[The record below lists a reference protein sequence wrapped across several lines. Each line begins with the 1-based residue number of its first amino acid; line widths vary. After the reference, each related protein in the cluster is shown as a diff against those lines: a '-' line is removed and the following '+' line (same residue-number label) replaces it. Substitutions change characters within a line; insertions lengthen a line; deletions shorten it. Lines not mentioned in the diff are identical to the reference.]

1 MSALSGITARTLQ
14 ISSPA
19 IPLVLG
25 HLALEPFR
33 ISGPASL
40 SSLFTDELLQ
50 DYSRGPRL
58 ADLRKCQTATAAER
72 K

>member
-1 MSALSGITARTLQ
+1 MSVLSGITARTLQ

-19 IPLVLG
+19 IPLVLD

-33 ISGPASL
+33 MSGYASL
-40 SSLFTDELLQ
+40 SSIFTDELLQ
-50 DYSRGPRL
+50 DSRGPRL
-58 ADLRKCQTATAAER
+58 ADLRKSQTATAAKR